1 MPAPINTK
9 ILLLAAIILSHS
21 MLTNAQ
27 QSINDLPSYTTK
39 SVIDGAALSNVH
51 GRVTVNMAA
60 GDSNR
65 QINSAALAMNQDGGL
80 ATAVTTSHQTI
91 NSSVTT
97 PSIISTA
104 LIDDNAFASSV
115 GAISINQTSGTLNS
129 QANGL
134 VFAMGS
140 GVESVS
146 ENELSETN
154 SGTGLTDFNLT
165 TGTKKATIAN
175 TAFVESS
182 GLIQINQSAGSKN
195 KTTNNFT
202 FQVSREVNP

>member
-1 MPAPINTK
+1 MPAPITIK

-21 MLTNAQ
+21 MSINAQ

-39 SVIDGAALSNVH
+39 SVIAGAALSNVH

-60 GDSNR
+60 GNSNR

-80 ATAVTTSHQTI
+80 ATAITTSHRTI

-97 PSIISTA
+97 PSTLSTA
-104 LIDDNAFASSV
+104 LIDNNAFASSV

-129 QANGL
+129 QVNGL
-134 VFAMGS
+134 AFAIGS

-146 ENELSETN
+146 ANELSETN
-154 SGTGLTDFNLT
+154 SGTGLTELNLT
-165 TGTKKATIAN
+165 TGTKTATIAN
-175 TAFVESS
+175 TAFVESR

>member
-1 MPAPINTK
+1 
-9 ILLLAAIILSHS
+9 

-80 ATAVTTSHQTI
+80 ATAITTSHQTI

-140 GVESVS
+140 GLESVS